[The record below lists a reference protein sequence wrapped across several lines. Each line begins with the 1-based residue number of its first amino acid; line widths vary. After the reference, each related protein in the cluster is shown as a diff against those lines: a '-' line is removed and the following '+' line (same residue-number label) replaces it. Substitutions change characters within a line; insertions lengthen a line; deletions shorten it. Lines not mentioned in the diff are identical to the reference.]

1 MPTVILRELLVT
13 RIIPAGHTGRKVI
26 ISYFNYS
33 VRESLRA
40 KCFLKIRVSVICL
53 HELCIFYMFL

>member
-33 VRESLRA
+33 VRDS

-53 HELCIFYMFL
+53 HELCIFYVFL